1 MNIVTCNIHQ
11 FFSDACPKDMTTA
24 LSVSSS
30 ELDFQLQWPET
41 PIGAVAVVQCPCE
54 TNTVNRAARR
64 ACSGDFI
71 SGGRWESPV
80 DVACNFSDLF
90 RQLCQSPD
98 VCTLIKISHMY
109 SSVVIIIN
117 LLICTG

>member
-1 MNIVTCNIHQ
+1 V
-11 FFSDACPKDMTTA
+11 SDTCPKYVTTV
-24 LSVSSS
+24 LSFSSS

-54 TNTVNRAARR
+54 TNTVYRAARR
-64 ACSGDFI
+64 ACNGDFI

-80 DVACNFSDLF
+80 DVACNFSDLS

-98 VCTLIKISHMY
+98 VCTLIKFRHVEFSGNNY
-109 SSVVIIIN
+109 KPLDLYRLKCWLN
-117 LLICTG
+117 